1 MNAISYW
8 EKKHFWNYRDYTIIG
23 CGITGLTASIFIK
36 HKYPKARVTILDRGT
51 PGNGAST
58 KNAGFACFGSLSEI
72 LDDLKSNTA
81 ENVFTIVKNRYNGLM
96 KLRSLLPDKYTGY
109 IQSKGYEIFMGKER
123 EIYEDCMQN
132 IDFVNKILGDVI
144 GPYPYV
150 SSDNLIDKF
159 GFKNVDH
166 LITNTYEGVIDT
178 GLMMKNLFQL
188 ALSEGV
194 EIYNGVNVDEIEITL
209 DNPVLHTNYGEIKTG
224 IAVVA
229 TNGFAGQLF
238 PEKDVK
244 PARAQVLIT
253 KPIEN
258 LKIKGCFH
266 HNCGYNYFR
275 NVDNRILLGGGRD
288 LAKAE
293 ETTYSMENTNKI
305 IDYLISLLSEVIL
318 PHTAVEI
325 DYTWS
330 GIMGV
335 GNSKEVILERL
346 GPSTIGAFR
355 FGGMGVALGT
365 LIGQKVAAM
374 V

>member
-293 ETTYSMENTNKI
+293 ETTYSMENTDKI
-305 IDYLISLLSEVIL
+305 IDYLTSLLSEVIL